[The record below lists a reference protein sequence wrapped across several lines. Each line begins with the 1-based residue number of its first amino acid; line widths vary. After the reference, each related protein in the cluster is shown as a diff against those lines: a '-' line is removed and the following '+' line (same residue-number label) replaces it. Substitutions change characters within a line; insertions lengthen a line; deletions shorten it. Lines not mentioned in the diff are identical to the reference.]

1 MNGSWRSLAK
11 SEGGEREG
19 EEGRHVELSL
29 FDMPSVPPSEQME
42 RHTCMSK
49 MGYNGDAAALF
60 KSLDADR
67 SGELSLEAFCVQ
79 NFEDPE
85 DMVRRLGKKAFVDT
99 GPSELLR
106 WVSYYEVNG
115 HGILTLLRSNNVGA
129 EHRFTDNVRA
139 LGWSSGYED
148 MLFPAMNV
156 HDKDAISVEDLK
168 WLEMEQRRQKRKELA
183 KKKALQENHT
193 RNKDANFKG
202 REALGEATFKDGSG
216 TAWLLWCDVALPG
229 TTGDS
234 STWKASS
241 VTICGLDGETLGTYE
256 INAGTVADFCTKLAK
271 DITVPDGCFLELSY
285 KEKKLDPE
293 LSLEGQG
300 VGDGATLTLL
310 KTKGRSVVGCRTFNM
325 KDYPEDRYCEWEE
338 IEFKE
343 VVTRIFE

>member
-1 MNGSWRSLAK
+1 EWTKEYPDRWK
-11 SEGGEREG
+11 IGGE
-19 EEGRHVELSL
+19 LT
-29 FDMPSVPPSEQME
+29 FDAESESAP
-42 RHTCMSK
+42 RPCK
-49 MGYNGDAAALF
+49 
-60 KSLDADR
+60 
-67 SGELSLEAFCVQ
+67 
-79 NFEDPE
+79 
-85 DMVRRLGKKAFVDT
+85 
-99 GPSELLR
+99 
-106 WVSYYEVNG
+106 
-115 HGILTLLRSNNVGA
+115 
-129 EHRFTDNVRA
+129 
-139 LGWSSGYED
+139 
-148 MLFPAMNV
+148 
-156 HDKDAISVEDLK
+156 
-168 WLEMEQRRQKRKELA
+168 
-183 KKKALQENHT
+183 
-193 RNKDANFKG
+193 
-202 REALGEATFKDGSG
+202 ATFKDGSG

-343 VVTRIFE
+343 